1 MFAIWLAEAKPLWME
16 GAFFVFLFKFLQILL
31 DYDLFILNLLFF
43 FNFFLRLLDICI
55 VRCFIHIMHDI
66 RL

>member
-16 GAFFVFLFKFLQILL
+16 GAFFVFLFKLLQILL

-43 FNFFLRLLDICI
+43 LNFITF
-55 VRCFIHIMHDI
+55 VGYMHCKMFYSYYA
-66 RL
+66 